1 MAAHPTRHRAP
12 PRDELIIKVLV
23 SLRLPGVDLHEVL
36 QVHRRHFVE
45 AMQHCTHIKSKA
57 DDDDIELALVADA
70 ELFRLD
76 AVVRWLDAADARL
89 KRRPIPEPGAA
100 PLAAPTRITEVDGV
114 GMTAVIELRG
124 VTKVYGEGA
133 SRGAGPRPRRP
144 DGVVRRAR
152 RGDGSERVGQEHVAD
167 HRRQSRGSQRGLSA
181 DRWPRPGGD
190 VAQRPGTD
198 ASSLDRVRVPGLQ
211 PPRRTDGV

>member
-1 MAAHPTRHRAP
+1 MSVPHALLALLSEGPKYGLRLRQEFEVRTGEVWALNVGQVYTTLQRLERDGLVESDETDRDGQQKRYRITEAGSDELSRWLHTPPDTELP

-45 AMQHCTHIKSKA
+45 AMQHCTHVKSKA

-89 KRRPIPEPGAA
+89 KRRPIPGPGAA
-100 PLAAPTRITEVDGV
+100 PLVAPR
-114 GMTAVIELRG
+114 L
-124 VTKVYGEGA
+124 
-133 SRGAGPRPRRP
+133 SRKSTVWA
-144 DGVVRRAR
+144 
-152 RGDGSERVGQEHVAD
+152 
-167 HRRQSRGSQRGLSA
+167 
-181 DRWPRPGGD
+181 
-190 VAQRPGTD
+190 
-198 ASSLDRVRVPGLQ
+198 
-211 PPRRTDGV
+211 